1 MKIKR
6 HHKNAKIDR
15 TAISIYDNYCDG
27 YGAAGNEGNGYVSVL
42 KVSVGEVEK
51 TDDLLLDGIVAYDR
65 AEANDA
71 YVGQINMLTA
81 SSFCGIA
88 GQIWGYDLATSDT
101 IEDEKEEPVFVA
113 KQYDGSDLPVY
124 DAAPLLKAGISL
136 FGTEKNRVFPPVPG
150 GHIICANK
158 STTVFRPKDRKPQ
171 GDGEAYGVWSFIAIS
186 ITKDRENSADLFIED
201 AGAWTQDDN
210 PENLKAFLEEHR
222 KKVVWSIVACGEDQ
236 DVLYSRTYIGF
247 AYLIMTPGYV
257 GTALTCA
264 PYVSLAKNAIPAKGF
279 HQLNDM
285 RLSEWEESIK
295 S

>member
-88 GQIWGYDLATSDT
+88 G
-101 IEDEKEEPVFVA
+101 
-113 KQYDGSDLPVY
+113 
-124 DAAPLLKAGISL
+124 
-136 FGTEKNRVFPPVPG
+136 
-150 GHIICANK
+150 
-158 STTVFRPKDRKPQ
+158 
-171 GDGEAYGVWSFIAIS
+171 
-186 ITKDRENSADLFIED
+186 
-201 AGAWTQDDN
+201 
-210 PENLKAFLEEHR
+210 
-222 KKVVWSIVACGEDQ
+222 
-236 DVLYSRTYIGF
+236 
-247 AYLIMTPGYV
+247 
-257 GTALTCA
+257 
-264 PYVSLAKNAIPAKGF
+264 
-279 HQLNDM
+279 
-285 RLSEWEESIK
+285 
-295 S
+295 